1 MSLSGMSLAI
11 TAGGSALV
19 RDSPI
24 EKGWSI
30 TRAESFRACLVLMVP
45 YVTIMVTR
53 SSPYLRVT

>member
-1 MSLSGMSLAI
+1 MSLAI